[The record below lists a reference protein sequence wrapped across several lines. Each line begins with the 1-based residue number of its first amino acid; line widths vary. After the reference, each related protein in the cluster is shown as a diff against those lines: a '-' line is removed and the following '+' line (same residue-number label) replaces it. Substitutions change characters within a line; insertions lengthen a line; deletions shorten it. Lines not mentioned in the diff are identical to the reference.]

1 MSFRIHSLQDR
12 NPFAGII
19 TSPEINVTGNQFDY
33 FCEKFLLQLTGDFP
47 MMFSMS
53 TMRFT
58 LSYFLMVLFLFSS
71 CGEKEKSY
79 KTYEGEIFGT
89 YYRIQVAD
97 LGKDL
102 QAEFDTV
109 FSRINK
115 ASNSYVQDSEIS
127 EFNRSGKLV
136 NPSFTFTDMM
146 DSAAKYHRLSEGNFE
161 PTLYPL
167 LKSWGF
173 SFEQRETMDSI
184 KVAGLIDL
192 IGFESMIL
200 ATDSGYFA
208 AKPGVMLDITGLGEG
223 YAIDKLV
230 EVVEKNQ
237 ISDYMVEIGGEMKAK
252 GLNPR
257 NTIWTIGVEDPAQ
270 AEMGITSSLLT
281 KVELDNRSIS
291 SSGNYRKFY
300 IDEDGNRRA
309 HILDPKTGF
318 PVSHTMVS
326 VSVLAN
332 SATEADA
339 LATAFMAMGPEKA
352 KILAERLPGVEAMF
366 VIGGKEKLEM
376 EFTSGFPRSE
386 KSNQ

>member
-1 MSFRIHSLQDR
+1 
-12 NPFAGII
+12 
-19 TSPEINVTGNQFDY
+19 
-33 FCEKFLLQLTGDFP
+33 
-47 MMFSMS
+47 
-53 TMRFT
+53 MRFT
-58 LSYFLMVLFLFSS
+58 LSYLLITVVFFTS
-71 CGEKEKSY
+71 CDEKEKVY

-102 QAEFDTV
+102 QPEFDSV
-109 FSRINK
+109 FNLINA
-115 ASNSYVQDSEIS
+115 ASNSYVQNSEIS
-127 EFNRSGKLV
+127 NFNQTGKLL
-136 NPSFTFTDMM
+136 NPSFTFEDMM
-146 DSAAKYHRLSEGNFE
+146 DSTVKYHRQSEGYFE

-173 SFEQRETMDSI
+173 SFEQREEMDSA
-184 KVAGLIDL
+184 KVADLVSL
-192 IGFESMIL
+192 IGFEQMIL
-200 ATDSGYFA
+200 TTDSGYFA
-208 AKPGVMLDITGLGEG
+208 VKPGVMLDITGMGEG

-230 EVVEKNQ
+230 EVVEQNQ

-252 GLNPR
+252 GLNSR

-326 VSVLAN
+326 VSVLAP
-332 SATEADA
+332 SATQADA

-352 KILAERLPGVEAMF
+352 KVLAESLPGVEAMF
-366 VIGGKEKLEM
+366 VNGGKEKLEM
-376 EFTSGFPRSE
+376 EFTSGFPREE
-386 KSNQ
+386 KSDQ